1 MPQVNVT
8 DYGLGSEL
16 WLGIRI
22 QEELIKRL
30 NDWSDQFLNGTSAH
44 NRPFQCHMTGKIT
57 WRVKA

>member
-22 QEELIKRL
+22 QEELIKRP
-30 NDWSDQFLNGTSAH
+30 NDWKDNVENKG
-44 NRPFQCHMTGKIT
+44 M
-57 WRVKA
+57 RVNMNKTKVIISGERQ